1 MRSKPLK
8 TLLNSVWKKI
18 GPNRSSQLSPLPTVD
33 KPITISRHGEDY
45 KAKNN
50 LCARCGNHSD
60 NDSSP
65 CDLHPLYKNIK
76 NDDRLILGCELTSL
90 LNSTSIVALSSH
102 SVKRPRSSPVSNIIE
117 EHLPQTKRDAMERS
131 SHLAS
136 HSHTVTTEV
145 VAMDKSLRTVTVTI
159 DTRS

>member
-18 GPNRSSQLSPLPTVD
+18 GPNRSFQLSQLPTVD
-33 KPITISRHGEDY
+33 NPITISRHGEDY
-45 KAKNN
+45 RAKNS

-65 CDLHPLYKNIK
+65 CDFHPLYENIK

-102 SVKRPRSSPVSNIIE
+102 SVKRPRSSPVSNILE
-117 EHLPQTKRDAMERS
+117 EHLPR
-131 SHLAS
+131 LN
-136 HSHTVTTEV
+136 VTPWRGQATWP
-145 VAMDKSLRTVTVTI
+145 RTVILLPRKSWPRTNPYAL
-159 DTRS
+159 